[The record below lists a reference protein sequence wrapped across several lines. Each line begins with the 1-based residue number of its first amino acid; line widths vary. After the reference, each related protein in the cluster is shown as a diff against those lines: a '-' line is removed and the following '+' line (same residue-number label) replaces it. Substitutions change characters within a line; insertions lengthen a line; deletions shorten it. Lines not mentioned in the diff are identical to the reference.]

1 MPMHEKSYRSILKS
15 ISWRI
20 TGSLDTTIVSFIVT
34 GSIKV
39 AASIGFI
46 EVFTKII
53 LYYFHERIWNK
64 IKLGKEEKND
74 PEYNI

>member
-1 MPMHEKSYRSILKS
+1 LTNEKSYRSLLKS

-20 TGSLDTTIVSFIVT
+20 TGSLDTTLVSFIVT
-34 GSIKV
+34 GNFKV
-39 AASIGFI
+39 AISIGSI
-46 EVFTKII
+46 EVFTKIV
-53 LYYFHERIWNK
+53 LYYFHERMWNK